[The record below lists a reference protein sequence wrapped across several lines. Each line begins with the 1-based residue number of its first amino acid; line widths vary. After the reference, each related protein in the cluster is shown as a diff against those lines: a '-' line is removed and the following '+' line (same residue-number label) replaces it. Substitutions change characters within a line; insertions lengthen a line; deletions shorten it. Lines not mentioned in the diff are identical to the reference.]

1 MTTATKAPVLIDTF
15 TFSTRPD
22 GVVDIMQHYAEP
34 TEGGAVAT
42 PIGYIKKNS
51 VEWTCESA
59 PLPLARLIG
68 FGIMSSVDK
77 VLELVQEAEEDIP
90 GTFIHD

>member
-1 MTTATKAPVLIDTF
+1 M
-15 TFSTRPD
+15 
-22 GVVDIMQHYAEP
+22 
-34 TEGGAVAT
+34 AT

-68 FGIMSSVDK
+68 FGIMSAVDG
-77 VLELVQEAEEDIP
+77 VMDVVQEAEEAVP
-90 GTFIHD
+90 GTFVPDEK